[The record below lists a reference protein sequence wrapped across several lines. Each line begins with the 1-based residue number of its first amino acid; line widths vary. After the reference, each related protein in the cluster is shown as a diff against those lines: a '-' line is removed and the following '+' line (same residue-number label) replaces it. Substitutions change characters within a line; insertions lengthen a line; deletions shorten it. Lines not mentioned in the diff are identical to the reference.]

1 MKAKAYIPK
10 EECVVE
16 KSKFH
21 DRIEAMEY
29 AIAHYARVQWFRLNK
44 QIPIKQ
50 DTVFG
55 CGVVWDFEKHKPKH
69 KTAEQLAEANKA
81 ERILFQFLRSIEA
94 LNNK

>member
-44 QIPIKQ
+44 ERPIEQ

-55 CGVVWDFEKHKPKH
+55 CGVVWDYQNHKPKQ
-69 KTAEQLAEANKA
+69 KNAQQLAEAKKA
-81 ERILFQFLRSIEA
+81 EQILFQFLRSIEV
-94 LNNK
+94 LKK